1 MRIALLNVLR
11 VRTRSAEAPR
21 RLMAVWVLV
30 LAGLCPSISRVI
42 AAPLTAPSAT
52 GDAPQEV
59 HIDVRSS
66 RVSGRL
72 LLGALPYPNGAIAS
86 YALELVGATDGAD
99 SLALGTYQRGS
110 FSVPVVSGV
119 YAPNYTYLFG
129 AAAPRNANER
139 LQPGVDA
146 RSDAQQDIDV
156 RAVQVTPAFL
166 HNGQSFPQAA
176 GELAEFYLVPAG
188 AGTRVRLGSS
198 NLPGSAVAV
207 LPGTYSVVYEYRSG
221 SAIPLN
227 SHAVVARDV
236 ALMQSGPLPV
246 SVLSTVLE
254 TRVTLNG
261 QAFPNSAY
269 DFGTVHLVNPQD
281 GDELRLGE
289 TFSVLPDRRVI
300 HGSYDLH
307 YRNREANGLVPIN
320 PEAVIARDIA
330 VSDSERRVSVDVPM
344 ITVAGEFRING
355 SPPPLSAYQY
365 ARIGLRF
372 GGTDAVVSL
381 GDTYAQTFGPVR
393 LVAGDYEATYSH
405 REGTLLPAN
414 SGAVFIG
421 SLGLHSTG
429 SYTLDVPVI
438 HLNLGLS
445 LDGRPFPNDAYDY
458 ARIHALPRAG
468 AAPGGGPVLLGDT
481 LQGPIQVAL
490 LAGDYDFVYAAREY
504 SGDVPA
510 NRQAR
515 FLVNTRL
522 TEDST
527 LTHDFRSQRMRVGA
541 TLDGSNLSI
550 GAAGSAELFV
560 GQSREDRVSIGLLQ
574 NLSTAVE
581 LRLLQGPYSAY
592 YALRDAGDL
601 SQLPVN
607 RDAQVGSFSLGAA
620 QIFANGFERDPQA
633 N

>member
-1 MRIALLNVLR
+1 MHFVLLNVSR
-11 VRTRSAEAPR
+11 VCTRRADTPI
-21 RLMAVWVLV
+21 RLMAVWVLM
-30 LAGLCPSISRVI
+30 LTWLWLCSLMGAVI
-42 AAPLTAPSAT
+42 AAPQTAPSAK

-59 HIDVRSS
+59 GIDVRSS

-99 SLALGTYQRGS
+99 SLALGTYQRGE
-110 FSVPVVSGV
+110 FSVPVVSGL
-119 YAPNYTYLFG
+119 YAPNYTHLFG

-139 LQPGVDA
+139 LQLDVDA
-146 RSDAQQDIDV
+146 RSDVQQDIDV
-156 RAVQVTPAFL
+156 HAVQITPAFL

-176 GELAEFYLVPAG
+176 GELAEFYLVPEGAG
-188 AGTRVRLGSS
+188 ARIRLGSS

-236 ALMQSGPLPV
+236 VLMQSGPLPV

-269 DFGTVHLVNPQD
+269 DFGTVHLVNPED
-281 GDELRLGE
+281 GDEVRLGE
-289 TFSVLPDRRVI
+289 TFSVLPERRVI
-300 HGSYDLH
+300 HGGYELH

-320 PEAVIARDIA
+320 PEAVIARGIA

-344 ITVAGEFRING
+344 ITVAGKFRINS

-372 GGTDAVVSL
+372 QGTSALMNL
-381 GDTYAQTFGPVR
+381 GDTYAQSFGPVR
-393 LVAGDYEATYSH
+393 LVAGDYEAIYSH
-405 REGTLLPAN
+405 RQGTLLPAN
-414 SGAVFIG
+414 TGAVFVED
-421 SLGLHSTG
+421 LGLHSTG

-438 HLNLGLS
+438 HLNLRLS

-458 ARIHALPRAG
+458 ARIHALRREPATPAG
-468 AAPGGGPVLLGDT
+468 EPVLLGDT
-481 LQGPIQVAL
+481 LQGPIEVPL
-490 LAGDYDFVYAAREY
+490 LAGDYDFVYAARQY
-504 SGDVPA
+504 SGGVPA
-510 NRQAR
+510 NRWAR
-515 FLVNTRL
+515 FLVNTPL
-522 TEDST
+522 MQDST
-527 LTHDFRSQRMRVGA
+527 LVHDFRSQRVRVGA
-541 TLDGSNLSI
+541 TLNGLPVSA
-550 GAAGSAELFV
+550 GASGSAELYV
-560 GQSREDRVSIGLLQ
+560 GQSREDRVSIGLLEH
-574 NLSTAVE
+574 LSTPVE
-581 LRLLQGPYSAY
+581 VRLLEGNYSAY

-601 SQLPVN
+601 SRLPVN
-607 RDAQVGSFSLGAA
+607 RDAPVRMFVVGAA
-620 QIFANGFERDPQA
+620 ELFADGFE
-633 N
+633 